1 MDDAVNRG
9 SGDTVRLGNLAE
21 ALPMLTIA
29 KYGFAVEIERPA
41 ADVAAFE
48 ACAPHSRANAFDDQ
62 VAFQLGDGADDH
74 DDGSAQRSSG
84 IDALPEADELVVLRL
99 AGQHITSRSDAEAVA
114 SGERCA

>member
-1 MDDAVNRG
+1 VAF
-9 SGDTVRLGNLAE
+9 GDLTDTLA
-21 ALPMLTIA
+21 MLTVSLDGEVIQDQR
-29 KYGFAVEIERPA
+29 IST
-41 ADVAAFE
+41 DVLSFKPG
-48 ACAPHSRANAFDDQ
+48 APDAGAHPLDDQ
-62 VAFQLGDGADDH
+62 AAFQLGDGADDH